1 MEEYG
6 QLEKIIGETIQQ
18 SSEKG
23 KINLNAF
30 VRQMDEEFKK
40 LGYHDDTNKP
50 VENIFIS
57 RLDGV
62 GDFIL
67 NVPAIRAIRENY
79 PDAKILLV
87 VSQRIY
93 PVAELC
99 PYVDEILIY
108 DTTLEDDGILGILRS
123 VTDFAKKNLWQR
135 RFDLSFD
142 FLSDYRHLF
151 MSYLSGARE
160 RVGYFNETGNQVPIK
175 KIFTNRAVFLDKNKF
190 LHWVERNLYLLKSAG
205 LKANIDDIEVWF
217 SDDDLNTAKKIL
229 DDFAPDRIK
238 IAVGIGAAVPERH
251 YPVEKYLVA
260 FKEIIDK
267 GASLVLLGG
276 PSEID
281 DAKFLEDNLP
291 REYVK
296 NIVALNPNWRVTS
309 AIISLLDMYIGNDTG
324 TQHVAA
330 AFKKPVVVLS
340 RDSKDLT
347 RALNYD
353 CEHIIFRAWKTKSIV
368 LLPEHSLD
376 RCAAL
381 KNTCWAHK
389 PHCITQIEPAEIV
402 DAYDKMINDIDSVEV
417 YSGGAVVKSGKFG
430 QLENIVDSSIIKA
443 LSTKGFNATDFFQQ
457 MEDEFSRLGF
467 RDKPTKAVENI
478 LLIRIDAVGDFV
490 LTSAAIREVRMN
502 YPSAYITLIV
512 SKVVYPLAEHCP
524 YVNEILIFDA
534 PPDAPITEALDNVTK
549 FAAANLWKR
558 RYSLCFC
565 FRYWMNHT
573 TWALAYLSGAA
584 KRIGYSGH
592 ANNQYRGENPL
603 PKKNVYEFA
612 FTHVV
617 VQPKEILQDVARNL
631 YMLQSFGLQVHRTDL
646 EVWFD
651 NEDLQAAREILSGFA
666 PDRIKIAVGIGAG
679 RIERKYPVEK
689 YLVAFKEIIN
699 EGAALVIFGG
709 SDEVDDAKFLEDNL
723 PSEYVKNVVKLKP
736 SWRITAALISE
747 TFMYIGNDTGT
758 QHISAALKNPTVV
771 LSPESVRNETAVD
784 GGFSQCAQYYPWQ
797 TLTILLRPEKQIDDC
812 AKKIFYGG
820 CKAGK
825 QHCIAQIKP
834 AEIVNAYDN
843 IIFALKHSGIKKVS
857 CPQILNGTDKVTP
870 LHYGFDFDKI

>member
-6 QLEKIIGETIQQ
+6 QLEKIIDETIQQ
-18 SSEKG
+18 SSAKG
-23 KINLNAF
+23 QINLNAF
-30 VRQMDEEFKK
+30 VKQMDEEFQK

-67 NVPAIRAIRENY
+67 NVPAIRAIRENF

-99 PYVDEILIY
+99 PYVDEILVY
-108 DTTLEDDGILGILRS
+108 DTSIEGKGILGILRG
-123 VTDFAKKNLWQR
+123 VADFAKKNLWQR

-160 RVGYFNETGNQVPIK
+160 RVGYFNETGNQLSLK
-175 KIFTNRAVFLDKNKF
+175 KLFTNRAIFLDKTKF
-190 LHWVERNLYLLKSAG
+190 THWVERNLYLLKSIG
-205 LKANIDDIEVWF
+205 LKVNSDDIEVWF
-217 SDDDLNTAKKIL
+217 SDNDLNKAKEIL
-229 DDFAPDRIK
+229 KDFAPDRVK
-238 IAVGIGAAVPERH
+238 IAVGIGAATPERH
-251 YPVEKYLVA
+251 YPLEKYLVA
-260 FKEIIDK
+260 FKEIIAK
-267 GASLVLLGG
+267 GAALVLLGG
-276 PSEID
+276 PAEVD

-291 REYVK
+291 KEFVK
-296 NIVALNPNWRVTS
+296 NVVPIKTGWQIDT
-309 AIISLLDMYIGNDTG
+309 AIISQIDMYIGNDTG
-324 TQHVAA
+324 TQHVSA
-330 AFKKPVVVLS
+330 AFKKPVVTLS

-353 CEHIIFRAWKTKSIV
+353 CEHMVFHAWKTKAIV

-376 RCAAL
+376 TCAELRA
-381 KNTCWAHK
+381 TCWAGK
-389 PHCITQIEPAEIV
+389 PHCITQIDPAEIV

-417 YSGGAVVKSGKFG
+417 YSGGKVVKSGKYG
-430 QLENIVDSSIIKA
+430 QLEKIVDSSIIKA
-443 LSTKGFNATDFFQQ
+443 LATKGFNATEFFQQ
-457 MEDEFSRLGF
+457 MEDEFTRLGF

-502 YPSAYITLIV
+502 YPSAFITLIV

-524 YVNEILIFDA
+524 YVNEVLIFDA
-534 PPDAPITEALDNVTK
+534 PPDAKVTEALINVTK

-565 FRYWMNHT
+565 FRYWMNNT
-573 TWALAYLSGAA
+573 TWALAYMSGAA
-584 KRIGYSGH
+584 KRVGYSGH
-592 ANNQYRGENPL
+592 ANNQYKGENPL
-603 PKKNVYEFA
+603 PKKNIYGLA

-617 VQPKEILQDVARNL
+617 VQPKEILQDTARNL

-651 NEDLQAAREILSGFA
+651 NDDLQAAKEILAGFA
-666 PDRIKIAVGIGAG
+666 PNRLKVAVGIGAG

-699 EGAALVIFGG
+699 EGASLVILGG
-709 SDEVDDAKFLEDNL
+709 TDEVDDAKFLEDNL
-723 PSEYVKNVVKLKP
+723 PREFVKNVVELKP
-736 SWRITAALISE
+736 SWQITAALISE

-771 LSPESVRNETAVD
+771 LSPESLRNETIFD
-784 GGFSQCAQYYPWQ
+784 GGFCQCAQYYPWQ
-797 TLTILLRPEKQIDDC
+797 TMTILLRPEKQIDDC
-812 AKKIFYGG
+812 AKALYYGG

-825 QHCIAQIKP
+825 PHCIAQIEP
-834 AEIVNAYDN
+834 ADIVHAYDN
-843 IIFALKHSGIKKVS
+843 IIFALKHSGIKKIS
-857 CPQILNGTDKVTP
+857 CPQLLNGTDKVTP
-870 LHYGFDFDKI
+870 LHYGFEFDKI